1 MESLMNSIPVVRK
14 LLSVVMPVYN
24 EAPTLPKLLERLSA
38 MAAGLAYDVEFVFV
52 DDGCRDDSFATLVRL
67 GESDS
72 RVRVI
77 RLSRNFG
84 HQIALTAGLDHARGE
99 AVVAMDS
106 DLQDPPEVIPRLIER
121 WEAGF
126 EVVYAVRE
134 SRAGESSFKKW
145 SASLHYRLM
154 RAITSVDIPIDTGD
168 FRLMGRRA
176 LDAFKQLREHHRYV
190 RGMVSWVGFSQT
202 GVLYR
207 REPRFQGETNYTFR
221 RMVKLSKDGLTA
233 FSMMPLKLAAYLGWI
248 ALLASIAV
256 LLWVLWLKVVAGTAV
271 PGWASMMCIVLFLM
285 SLQFIIL
292 GIMGEYIGRIY
303 DEVRQRPLYL
313 VDRMIGFEQAAK
325 TQQSVV
331 NP

>member
-1 MESLMNSIPVVRK
+1 MNSLSPELK
-14 LLSVVMPVYN
+14 LISVVMPVYN
-24 EAPTLPKLLERLSA
+24 ESPTLPKLHERLSA
-38 MAAGLAYDVEFVFV
+38 MAAGVEFRMEFIFV

-67 GESDS
+67 GESDPRI
-72 RVRVI
+72 RVVQ
-77 RLSRNFG
+77 LSRNFG
-84 HQIALTAGLDHARGE
+84 HQIALTAGLDHARGD

-121 WEAGF
+121 WTAGF

-134 SRAGESSFKKW
+134 SRAGESTFKRW
-145 SASLHYRLM
+145 TASLHYRVM

-168 FRLMGRRA
+168 FRLMGKRA
-176 LDAFKQLREHHRYV
+176 LDAFKQMREHHRYV

-233 FSMMPLKLAAYLGWI
+233 FSMFPLKLAAYLG
-248 ALLASIAV
+248 LLAFAASITV
-256 LLWVLWLKVVAGTAV
+256 LLWVLWLKFVSGTSI
-271 PGWASMMCIVLFLM
+271 PGWASMMCAVLFLM
-285 SLQFIIL
+285 SLQFLIL

-303 DEVRQRPLYL
+303 DEVRHRPLYFI
-313 VDRMIGFEQAAK
+313 DRLIGFEQPSSLDHK
-325 TQQSVV
+325 PKS
-331 NP
+331 

>member
-1 MESLMNSIPVVRK
+1 MNVEPAKPVRK
-14 LLSVVMPVYN
+14 LISVVMPVYN
-24 EAPTLPKLLERLSA
+24 EAPTLPRLLERLSA
-38 MAAGLAYDVEFVFV
+38 MAVGLAYDVEFVFV

-67 GESDS
+67 GEADP
-72 RVRVI
+72 RIRII

-121 WEAGF
+121 WQEGF

-145 SASLHYRLM
+145 SAALHYRVM

-176 LDAFKQLREHHRYV
+176 LEAFKKLREHHRYV
-190 RGMVSWVGFSQT
+190 RGMVSWVGFAQT

-207 REPRFQGETNYTFR
+207 REPRFQGETNYTFK

-233 FSMMPLKLAAYLGWI
+233 FSMMPLKLAAYLGWM
-248 ALLASIAV
+248 ALAASIVV
-256 LLWVLWLKVVAGTAV
+256 LLWVLWLKVVAGTAI
-271 PGWASMMCIVLFLM
+271 PGWASMMCVVLFLM

-313 VDRMIGFEQAAK
+313 VDRMIGFDLAAK
-325 TQQSVV
+325 PRQEVA
-331 NP
+331 P